1 MLGAATSSFVRT
13 FKGEKMN
20 YDRHILSQ
28 IADVTANDAMHAPV
42 THLVPIFDPS
52 STLAITCPTSKL
64 DAVHEYFSK
73 RGWTNLKKVPEEKLF
88 STFADEAD
96 AVEGN
101 EDVVSLPEKVP
112 GMSMFLP
119 GPFAAQFKCACPK
132 CNR

>member
-1 MLGAATSSFVRT
+1 
-13 FKGEKMN
+13 MN
-20 YDRHILSQ
+20 YDKHILSQ
-28 IADVTANDAMHAPV
+28 IADVTANDAMHALV
-42 THLVPIFDPS
+42 THLVPIFNPS

-88 STFADEAD
+88 STFVDEAD

-101 EDVVSLPEKVP
+101 EDVASLPEKVP

-119 GPFAAQFKCACPK
+119 GAFAAQFKCTCPK
-132 CNR
+132 CDR